1 MSRRQ
6 KQPRLAEVTE
16 LAAEGYGLTEDQ
28 RFGVYGL
35 LPGERATIYPRRKK
49 KGRWLATHDAR
60 ENAHPDRVTPACA
73 HADICGGCALQH
85 FDHGSQIAFKEA
97 RLARLFAPFK
107 PGVFLSALHGSPDA
121 YRSKARLGVK
131 YVIKRDEVL
140 VGFREKASPFVADMS
155 DCSVL
160 DQRLAALIAPLKLM
174 LSSLTVKAAIPQIE
188 VAASEDMVVLVV
200 RHLEALLSEDVNIL
214 GQFSSKHGIRIM
226 TQAAGPDS
234 VIPLP
239 GEAPAVL
246 SYSLRG
252 EGLVFEFEP
261 LDFTQVNFSMNE
273 QMTNQALDLLN
284 LQADDQ
290 VIDAFCGIG
299 NFTLPIAKRV
309 TSVLGLESA
318 EASVQRAQ
326 KNAKKNAVSNALF
339 EVQDLY
345 AKEGVP
351 DLLGYNKM
359 LIDPPR
365 SGAEQLVQSPL
376 IDRLERIVY
385 VSCYPETLA
394 RDAEYLVKRG
404 FRVDAV
410 GLIDMF
416 PHTAHLESMALFV
429 REGSNG

>member
-49 KGRWLATHDAR
+49 KGRWLATYDAR

-85 FDHGSQIAFKEA
+85 FDHSSQIAFKEA
-97 RLARLFAPFK
+97 RLARLFDPFN
-107 PGVFLSALHGSPDA
+107 PAVYLPALHGSPKA

-160 DQRLAALIAPLKLM
+160 DQRLAALITPLKSM
-174 LSSLTVKAAIPQIE
+174 ISTLTVKGAIPQIE
-188 VAASEDMVVLVV
+188 VAASDDIVVLVM
-200 RHLEALLSEDVNIL
+200 RHLEALTPDDLNVL
-214 GQFSSKHGIRIM
+214 RQFSANHGIRMM

-234 VIPLP
+234 VVPLP

-246 SYSLRG
+246 SYSLPA
-252 EGLVFEFEP
+252 EELTFEFEP

-273 QMTNQALDLLN
+273 RMTNQALDLLD
-284 LQADDQ
+284 LRSADH

-299 NFTLPIAKRV
+299 NFTLPIAKRA

-318 EASVQRAQ
+318 EASVQRAR
-326 KNAKKNAVSNALF
+326 KNAEKNAVLNALF
-339 EVQDLY
+339 EIQDLY
-345 AKEGVP
+345 AKDGVP
-351 DLLGYNKM
+351 DLTGYNKM

-365 SGAEQLVQSPL
+365 SGAEQLVLSPL
-376 IDRLERIVY
+376 IDRLERVVY

-394 RDAEYLVKRG
+394 RDAEHLVRRG

-410 GLIDMF
+410 GLVDMF

>member
-73 HADICGGCALQH
+73 HADICGGCVLQH
-85 FDHGSQIAFKEA
+85 FDHSSQIAFKEA
-97 RLARLFAPFK
+97 RLARLFDPFN
-107 PGVFLSALHGSPDA
+107 PAVYLPALHGSPKA

-160 DQRLAALIAPLKLM
+160 DQRLAALITPLKSM
-174 LSSLTVKAAIPQIE
+174 ISTLTVKGAIPQIE
-188 VAASEDMVVLVV
+188 VAASNDIVVLVM
-200 RHLEALLSEDVNIL
+200 RHLETPTPDDLNVLR
-214 GQFSSKHGIRIM
+214 QFSANHGIRMM

-234 VIPLP
+234 VVPLP

-246 SYSLRG
+246 SYSLPA
-252 EGLVFEFEP
+252 EELTFEFEP

-273 QMTNQALDLLN
+273 RMTNQALDLLD
-284 LQADDQ
+284 LRSADH

-299 NFTLPIAKRV
+299 NFTLPIAKRA

-318 EASVQRAQ
+318 EASVQRAR
-326 KNAKKNAVSNALF
+326 KNAEKNAVLNAFF
-339 EVQDLY
+339 EIQDLY
-345 AKEGVP
+345 AKDGVP
-351 DLLGYNKM
+351 DLPGYDKM

-376 IDRLERIVY
+376 IDRMERVVY

-394 RDAEYLVKRG
+394 RDAEHLVRRG

-410 GLIDMF
+410 GLVDMF

>member
-1 MSRRQ
+1 M
-6 KQPRLAEVTE
+6 
-16 LAAEGYGLTEDQ
+16 
-28 RFGVYGL
+28 
-35 LPGERATIYPRRKK
+35 
-49 KGRWLATHDAR
+49 
-60 ENAHPDRVTPACA
+60 
-73 HADICGGCALQH
+73 
-85 FDHGSQIAFKEA
+85 
-97 RLARLFAPFK
+97 
-107 PGVFLSALHGSPDA
+107 
-121 YRSKARLGVK
+121 K

-200 RHLEALLSEDVNIL
+200 RHLEALFSEDVNIL

-246 SYSLRG
+246 SYSIRG

-429 REGSNG
+429 REASYG

>member
-16 LAAEGYGLTEDQ
+16 LAVEGYGLTEDQ

-97 RLARLFAPFK
+97 RLARLFDPFK
-107 PGVFLSALHGSPDA
+107 PGVFLAALHGSPNA

-160 DQRLAALIAPLKLM
+160 DKRLAALIGPLKLM
-174 LSSLTVKAAIPQIE
+174 ISSLTVKGAIPQVE
-188 VAASEDMVVLVV
+188 VAASNNMVALVV
-200 RHLEALLSEDVNIL
+200 RHLEAFTPEDVKIL
-214 GQFSSKHGIRIM
+214 RRFSSIHGIRIM
-226 TQAAGPDS
+226 TQAAGPES

-246 SYSLRG
+246 SYTLRG
-252 EGLVFEFEP
+252 EGLTLEFEP
-261 LDFTQVNFSMNE
+261 LDFTQVNFLMNDR
-273 QMTNQALDLLN
+273 MTNQALDLLD
-284 LQADDQ
+284 LQAGDQ

-299 NFTLPIAKRV
+299 NFTLPIAKSV
-309 TSVLGLESA
+309 TSVLGLESV
-318 EASVQRAQ
+318 EASVQRAR
-326 KNAKKNAVSNALF
+326 KNAKKNSVSNALF

-351 DLLGYNKM
+351 DILGYNKM

-365 SGAEQLVQSPL
+365 SGAEQLVQSPV

-385 VSCYPETLA
+385 VSCFPESLA
-394 RDAEYLVKRG
+394 RDAEYLVGRG

-429 REGSNG
+429 REASYG

>member
-97 RLARLFAPFK
+97 RLARLFDPFN
-107 PGVFLSALHGSPDA
+107 PAVYLPALHGSPKA

-140 VGFREKASPFVADMS
+140 VGFREKASPLVADMS

-160 DQRLAALIAPLKLM
+160 DQRLAALITPLKSM
-174 LSSLTVKAAIPQIE
+174 ISTLTVKGAIPQIE
-188 VAASEDMVVLVV
+188 VAASNDIVVLVM
-200 RHLEALLSEDVNIL
+200 RHLEALTPDDLNVL
-214 GQFSSKHGIRIM
+214 RQFSANHGIRMM

-234 VIPLP
+234 VVPLP

-246 SYSLRG
+246 SYSLPA
-252 EGLVFEFEP
+252 EELTFEFEP

-273 QMTNQALDLLN
+273 RMTNQALDLLD
-284 LQADDQ
+284 LRSADH

-299 NFTLPIAKRV
+299 NFTLPIAKRA

-318 EASVQRAQ
+318 EASVQRAR
-326 KNAKKNAVSNALF
+326 KNAEKNAVLNALF
-339 EVQDLY
+339 EIQDLY
-345 AKEGVP
+345 AKDGVP
-351 DLLGYNKM
+351 DLPGYNKM

-376 IDRLERIVY
+376 IDRIERAVY

-394 RDAEYLVKRG
+394 RDAEHLVRRG

-410 GLIDMF
+410 GLVDMF

>member
-97 RLARLFAPFK
+97 RLARLFDPFN
-107 PGVFLSALHGSPDA
+107 PAVYLPALHGSPKA

-160 DQRLAALIAPLKLM
+160 DQRLAALITPLKSM
-174 LSSLTVKAAIPQIE
+174 ISTLTVKGAIPQIE
-188 VAASEDMVVLVV
+188 VAASNDIVVLVM
-200 RHLEALLSEDVNIL
+200 RHLEALTPDDLNVL
-214 GQFSSKHGIRIM
+214 RQFSANHGIRIM

-234 VIPLP
+234 VVPLP

-246 SYSLRG
+246 SYSLPA
-252 EGLVFEFEP
+252 EGLTFEFEP

-273 QMTNQALDLLN
+273 RMTNQALDLLD
-284 LQADDQ
+284 LQSADH

-299 NFTLPIAKRV
+299 NFTLPIAKRA

-318 EASVQRAQ
+318 EASVQRAR
-326 KNAKKNAVSNALF
+326 KNAEKNAALNALF
-339 EVQDLY
+339 EIQDLY
-345 AKEGVP
+345 AKDGVP
-351 DLLGYNKM
+351 DLPGYNKM

-376 IDRLERIVY
+376 IDRIERAVY

-394 RDAEYLVKRG
+394 RDAEHLVRRG

-410 GLIDMF
+410 GLVDMF

>member
-49 KGRWLATHDAR
+49 KGRWLATYDAR

-85 FDHGSQIAFKEA
+85 FDHSSQIAFKEA
-97 RLARLFAPFK
+97 RLARLFDPFN
-107 PGVFLSALHGSPDA
+107 PAVYLPALHGSPKA

-160 DQRLAALIAPLKLM
+160 DQRLAALITPLKSM
-174 LSSLTVKAAIPQIE
+174 ISTLTVKGAIPQIE
-188 VAASEDMVVLVV
+188 VAASDDIVVLVM
-200 RHLEALLSEDVNIL
+200 RHLEALTPDDLNVL
-214 GQFSSKHGIRIM
+214 RQFSANHAIRMM

-234 VIPLP
+234 VVPLP

-246 SYSLRG
+246 SYSLPA
-252 EGLVFEFEP
+252 EELTFEFEP

-273 QMTNQALDLLN
+273 RMTNQALDLLD
-284 LQADDQ
+284 LRSADH

-299 NFTLPIAKRV
+299 NFTLPIAKRA

-318 EASVQRAQ
+318 EASVQRAR
-326 KNAKKNAVSNALF
+326 KNAEKNAVLNALF
-339 EVQDLY
+339 EIQDLY
-345 AKEGVP
+345 AKDGVP
-351 DLLGYNKM
+351 DLTGYNKM

-365 SGAEQLVQSPL
+365 SGAEQLVLSPL
-376 IDRLERIVY
+376 IDRLERVVY

-394 RDAEYLVKRG
+394 RDAEHLVRRG

-410 GLIDMF
+410 GLVDMF

>member
-49 KGRWLATHDAR
+49 KGRWLATHDGR

-73 HADICGGCALQH
+73 HADICGGCAFQH

-107 PGVFLSALHGSPDA
+107 PGMFLSALHGSPDA

-174 LSSLTVKAAIPQIE
+174 LSSLAVKAAIPQIE

-309 TSVLGLESA
+309 TSALGLESA
-318 EASVQRAQ
+318 EASVQRAR
-326 KNAKKNAVSNALF
+326 KNAERNVVSNALF

-394 RDAEYLVKRG
+394 RDAEHLVKRG

-429 REGSNG
+429 REASYG

>member
-97 RLARLFAPFK
+97 RLARLFDPFN
-107 PGVFLSALHGSPDA
+107 PAVYLPALHGSPKA

-160 DQRLAALIAPLKLM
+160 DQRLAALITPLKSM
-174 LSSLTVKAAIPQIE
+174 ISTLTVKGAIPQIE
-188 VAASEDMVVLVV
+188 VAASNDIVVLVM
-200 RHLEALLSEDVNIL
+200 RHLEALTPDDLNVL
-214 GQFSSKHGIRIM
+214 KQFSANHGIRIM

-234 VIPLP
+234 VVPLP

-246 SYSLRG
+246 SYSLPA
-252 EGLVFEFEP
+252 EGLTFEFEP

-273 QMTNQALDLLN
+273 RMTNQALDLLD
-284 LQADDQ
+284 LQSADH

-299 NFTLPIAKRV
+299 NFTLPIAKRA

-318 EASVQRAQ
+318 EASVQRAR
-326 KNAKKNAVSNALF
+326 KNAEKNAVLNALF
-339 EVQDLY
+339 EIQDLY
-345 AKEGVP
+345 AKDGVP
-351 DLLGYNKM
+351 DLPGYNKM

-376 IDRLERIVY
+376 IDRIERAVY

-394 RDAEYLVKRG
+394 RDAEHLVRRG

-410 GLIDMF
+410 GLVDMF

>member
-1 MSRRQ
+1 
-6 KQPRLAEVTE
+6 
-16 LAAEGYGLTEDQ
+16 
-28 RFGVYGL
+28 
-35 LPGERATIYPRRKK
+35 
-49 KGRWLATHDAR
+49 
-60 ENAHPDRVTPACA
+60 
-73 HADICGGCALQH
+73 
-85 FDHGSQIAFKEA
+85 
-97 RLARLFAPFK
+97 
-107 PGVFLSALHGSPDA
+107 
-121 YRSKARLGVK
+121 VK

-160 DQRLAALIAPLKLM
+160 DQRLAALIVPLKLM
-174 LSSLTVKAAIPQIE
+174 ISSLTVKASIPQIE
-188 VAASEDMVVLVV
+188 VAASEDMIVVVV
-200 RHLEALLSEDVNIL
+200 RHLEALAPEDVNIL

-246 SYSLRG
+246 SYSIRG

-429 REGSNG
+429 REASYG

>member
-60 ENAHPDRVTPACA
+60 ENAHPDRVTPACP

-97 RLARLFAPFK
+97 RLARLFDPFK

-376 IDRLERIVY
+376 IDRLARIVY

-429 REGSNG
+429 REASYG

>member
-1 MSRRQ
+1 M
-6 KQPRLAEVTE
+6 
-16 LAAEGYGLTEDQ
+16 
-28 RFGVYGL
+28 
-35 LPGERATIYPRRKK
+35 
-49 KGRWLATHDAR
+49 
-60 ENAHPDRVTPACA
+60 
-73 HADICGGCALQH
+73 
-85 FDHGSQIAFKEA
+85 
-97 RLARLFAPFK
+97 
-107 PGVFLSALHGSPDA
+107 
-121 YRSKARLGVK
+121 K

-160 DQRLAALIAPLKLM
+160 DQRLAALIVPLKLM
-174 LSSLTVKAAIPQIE
+174 ISSLTVKASIPQIE
-188 VAASEDMVVLVV
+188 VAASEDMIVLVV

-214 GQFSSKHGIRIM
+214 GQFSSKHGIRVM

-246 SYSLRG
+246 SYSIRG

-309 TSVLGLESA
+309 KSVLGLESA

-429 REGSNG
+429 REASYG

>member
-97 RLARLFAPFK
+97 RLARLFDPFN
-107 PGVFLSALHGSPDA
+107 PAVYLPALHGSPKA

-160 DQRLAALIAPLKLM
+160 DQRLAALITPLKSM
-174 LSSLTVKAAIPQIE
+174 ISTLTVKGAIPQIE
-188 VAASEDMVVLVV
+188 VAASNDIVVLVM
-200 RHLEALLSEDVNIL
+200 RHLEALTPDDLNVL
-214 GQFSSKHGIRIM
+214 RQFSAIHGIRIM

-234 VIPLP
+234 VVPLP

-246 SYSLRG
+246 SYSLPA
-252 EGLVFEFEP
+252 EGLTFEFEP

-273 QMTNQALDLLN
+273 RMTNQALDLLD
-284 LQADDQ
+284 LQSADH

-299 NFTLPIAKRV
+299 NFTLPIAKRA

-318 EASVQRAQ
+318 EASVQRAR
-326 KNAKKNAVSNALF
+326 KNAEKNAVLNALF
-339 EVQDLY
+339 EIQDLY
-345 AKEGVP
+345 AKDGVP
-351 DLLGYNKM
+351 DLPGYNKM

-376 IDRLERIVY
+376 IDRIERAVY

-394 RDAEYLVKRG
+394 RDAELLVRRG

-410 GLIDMF
+410 GLVDMF

>member
-49 KGRWLATHDAR
+49 KGRWLATYDAR

-85 FDHGSQIAFKEA
+85 FDHSSQIAFKEA
-97 RLARLFAPFK
+97 RLARLFDPFN
-107 PGVFLSALHGSPDA
+107 PAVYLPALHGSPKA

-160 DQRLAALIAPLKLM
+160 DQRLAALITPLKSM
-174 LSSLTVKAAIPQIE
+174 ISTLTVKGAIPQIE
-188 VAASEDMVVLVV
+188 VAASNDIVVLVM
-200 RHLEALLSEDVNIL
+200 RHLEALTPDDLNVL
-214 GQFSSKHGIRIM
+214 RQFSANHGIRVM

-234 VIPLP
+234 VVPLP

-246 SYSLRG
+246 SYSLPA
-252 EGLVFEFEP
+252 EELTFEFEP

-273 QMTNQALDLLN
+273 RMTNQALDLLD
-284 LQADDQ
+284 LRSADH

-299 NFTLPIAKRV
+299 NFTLPIAKRA

-318 EASVQRAQ
+318 EASVQRAR
-326 KNAKKNAVSNALF
+326 KNAEKNAVLNALF
-339 EVQDLY
+339 EIQDLY
-345 AKEGVP
+345 AKDGVP
-351 DLLGYNKM
+351 DLTGYNKM

-365 SGAEQLVQSPL
+365 SGAEQLVLSPL
-376 IDRLERIVY
+376 IDRLERVVY

-394 RDAEYLVKRG
+394 RDAEHLVRRG

-410 GLIDMF
+410 GLVDMF

>member
-35 LPGERATIYPRRKK
+35 LPASVRPFTLGVKRKAVGLRPTMRVKMPILIELRQPALTLIFVVAVHFSISIMAVRSHSK
-49 KGRWLATHDAR
+49 KRGWLALCPSTR
-60 ENAHPDRVTPACA
+60 
-73 HADICGGCALQH
+73 
-85 FDHGSQIAFKEA
+85 
-97 RLARLFAPFK
+97 
-107 PGVFLSALHGSPDA
+107 VFLSALHGSPDA

-160 DQRLAALIAPLKLM
+160 DKRLAALIGPLKLM
-174 LSSLTVKAAIPQIE
+174 ISSLTVKGAIPQVE
-188 VAASEDMVVLVV
+188 VAASNDMVALVV
-200 RHLEALLSEDVNIL
+200 RHLEAFTPEDVNIL
-214 GQFSSKHGIRIM
+214 GRFSSMHGIRIM
-226 TQAAGPDS
+226 TQAAGPES

-246 SYSLRG
+246 SYTLQS
-252 EGLVFEFEP
+252 EGLTFEFEP
-261 LDFTQVNFSMNE
+261 LDFTQVNFLMNDR
-273 QMTNQALDLLN
+273 MTNQALDLLD
-284 LQADDQ
+284 LQAGDQ

-299 NFTLPIAKRV
+299 NFTLPIAKSV
-309 TSVLGLESA
+309 TSVLGLESV
-318 EASVQRAQ
+318 EASVQRAR
-326 KNAKKNAVSNALF
+326 KNAKRNAVSNALF

-351 DLLGYNKM
+351 DILGYNKM

-365 SGAEQLVQSPL
+365 SGAEQLVQSPV

-385 VSCYPETLA
+385 VSCFPETLA
-394 RDAEYLVKRG
+394 RDAEYLVGRG

-416 PHTAHLESMALFV
+416 PHTAHLERMALFV
-429 REGSNG
+429 REASYG

>member
-1 MSRRQ
+1 
-6 KQPRLAEVTE
+6 
-16 LAAEGYGLTEDQ
+16 
-28 RFGVYGL
+28 
-35 LPGERATIYPRRKK
+35 
-49 KGRWLATHDAR
+49 
-60 ENAHPDRVTPACA
+60 
-73 HADICGGCALQH
+73 
-85 FDHGSQIAFKEA
+85 
-97 RLARLFAPFK
+97 
-107 PGVFLSALHGSPDA
+107 
-121 YRSKARLGVK
+121 
-131 YVIKRDEVL
+131 
-140 VGFREKASPFVADMS
+140 
-155 DCSVL
+155 
-160 DQRLAALIAPLKLM
+160 
-174 LSSLTVKAAIPQIE
+174 
-188 VAASEDMVVLVV
+188 
-200 RHLEALLSEDVNIL
+200 
-214 GQFSSKHGIRIM
+214 
-226 TQAAGPDS
+226 
-234 VIPLP
+234 
-239 GEAPAVL
+239 
-246 SYSLRG
+246 
-252 EGLVFEFEP
+252 
-261 LDFTQVNFSMNE
+261 MNE

-376 IDRLERIVY
+376 IDRLARIVY

-429 REGSNG
+429 REASYG